1 MSVKIDDYQL
11 LIDLNQY
18 RTIRKTAKSI
28 LISQPAIT
36 QRLKY
41 IEEHL
46 GGQIFLRTSK
56 GLLPTPFGE
65 VVLTHA
71 EHMLEQETV
80 LKEKLAQVEGKVAG
94 TLSIGASSL
103 YSQHFLP
110 NILQSFTTAFPEVTI
125 DLVTGVSEEI
135 RQASTSFHIAI
146 VRGDP
151 IADYES
157 IHLLSDPLFLL
168 DTVDIGKEERPLIEF
183 KSDPGFQKLMEAWM
197 VTGPGILVKRS
208 IKVDH
213 FETAKQMMKRGLGM
227 TVLPESIIK
236 EEKEAYSCLPLV
248 KEGQAIVR
256 ETWACVKP
264 GGRSLPQVEAFVE
277 HIQNEV
283 RE

>member
-1 MSVKIDDYQL
+1 MKIEDYQL
-11 LIDLNQY
+11 LLNLNQF

-46 GGQIFLRTSK
+46 DGQIFLRTPK

-71 EHMLEQETV
+71 EHVLAQEDV
-80 LKEKLAQVEGKVAG
+80 LREKLAFVEGKVTG
-94 TLSIGASSL
+94 TLSLGASSL

-110 NILQSFTTAFPEVTI
+110 DVLQSFTKAFPDVTI

-135 RQASTSFHIAI
+135 RQAASSFHIAI
-146 VRGDP
+146 VRGEP
-151 IADYES
+151 IDDYES
-157 IHLLSDPLFLL
+157 VHLLSDPLFLL
-168 DTVDIGKEERPLIEF
+168 DTVPMGKGERPLIEF
-183 KSDPGFQKLMEAWM
+183 KSDPGFQKLIENWM
-197 VTGPGILVKRS
+197 ARGTGMLVKRS

-236 EEKEAYSCLPLV
+236 EEKDAYSCLPLEA
-248 KEGQAIVR
+248 EGRAIVR
-256 ETWACVKP
+256 ETWACVKQ
-264 GGRSLPQVEAFVE
+264 GGRALPQVEAFLD

>member
-1 MSVKIDDYQL
+1 MKVNDYHL
-11 LIDLNQY
+11 LLDLNQF

-46 GGQIFLRTSK
+46 GGQIFLRTPK

-65 VVLTHA
+65 VVLAHA
-71 EHMLEQETV
+71 KHVLHQEGV

-94 TLSIGASSL
+94 TLSLGASSL

-110 NILQSFTTAFPEVTI
+110 DVLQSFTQAFPEVTI

-135 RQASTSFHIAI
+135 RQSASSFHIAI
-146 VRGDP
+146 VRGGP
-151 IADYES
+151 IEDYES
-157 IHLLSDPLFLL
+157 FHLLSDPLFLL
-168 DTVDIGKEERPLIEF
+168 DTVPMGKGERPLIEF
-183 KSDPGFQKLMEAWM
+183 KSDPGFQKLIETWM
-197 VTGPGILVKRS
+197 ARDPGMLVKRS

-236 EEKEAYSCLPLV
+236 EEKDAYSCLPLET
-248 KEGQAIVR
+248 EGQAIVR

-264 GGRSLPQVEAFVE
+264 GGRALPQVEAFLE
-277 HIQNEV
+277 HIRNGVSE
-283 RE
+283 

>member
-1 MSVKIDDYQL
+1 MKIEDYQL
-11 LIDLNQY
+11 LLDLNDY
-18 RTIRKTAKSI
+18 GTIRKTAKSI
-28 LISQPAIT
+28 LISQPGIT

-46 GGQIFLRTSK
+46 GGQIFLRTPK

-71 EHMLEQETV
+71 EQVLDREAV
-80 LKEKLAQVEGKVAG
+80 LKERLAQVEGKVAG

-110 NILQSFTTAFPEVTI
+110 DVLQSFTKAFPDVTI

-135 RQASTSFHIAI
+135 RQAVSSFHIAI
-146 VRGDP
+146 VRGEP
-151 IADYES
+151 IEDYES
-157 IHLLSDPLFLL
+157 VHLLSDPLFLL
-168 DTVDIGKEERPLIEF
+168 DTVPQGKGERPLIEF
-183 KSDPGFQKLMEAWM
+183 KSDPGFQKLIETWM
-197 VTGPGILVKRS
+197 ARGPGILVKRS

-236 EEKEAYSCLPLV
+236 KEKGAYSCLPLEM
-248 KEGQAIVR
+248 EGQAIVR

-264 GGRSLPQVEAFVE
+264 GGRALPQVEAFLE
-277 HIQNEV
+277 HIRKEGSG
-283 RE
+283 

>member
-1 MSVKIDDYQL
+1 MKIEDYQL
-11 LIDLNQY
+11 LLDLNQC

-46 GGQIFLRTSK
+46 GGKIFLRTPK

-71 EHMLEQETV
+71 ENVLDQEDMLQ
-80 LKEKLAQVEGKVAG
+80 EKLAQVEGKVAG
-94 TLSIGASSL
+94 TLSLGASSL

-110 NILQSFTTAFPEVTI
+110 DLLQSFTKAYPDVTI

-135 RQASTSFHIAI
+135 RQAASPFHIAI
-146 VRGDP
+146 VRGEP
-151 IADYES
+151 IEDYES
-157 IHLLSDPLFLL
+157 FHLWSDPLFLL
-168 DTVDIGKEERPLIEF
+168 DTVPIGKGERPLIEF
-183 KSDPGFQKLMEAWM
+183 KSDPGFQKLIETWM
-197 VTGPGILVKRS
+197 ARDRGILVKRS

-213 FETAKQMMKRGLGM
+213 FETAKQMMMRGLGM
-227 TVLPESIIK
+227 TVLPSSIIY
-236 EEKEAYSCLPLV
+236 EEKDTYSWLPLE
-248 KEGQAIVR
+248 KEGQAMVR

-264 GGRSLPQVEAFVE
+264 GSRALPQVEAFLN
-277 HIQNEV
+277 HMRSEV
-283 RE
+283 SG